1 MKVESKN
8 EWGWSQTSD
17 VFRFYTRNKGGY
29 GYDDGDDNDDDD
41 DNIDVNDDIS
51 DVESWKKD
59 EAVNQVLSLLSPR
72 VFYHLAG
79 APHNFDFDY
88 LSEFSG
94 IHGDSK
100 EFLWNFLELHRSG
113 FMEIFEISRKSWG
126 ALKISKDF

>member
-29 GYDDGDDNDDDD
+29 GYDDGDDADDD

-79 APHNFDFDY
+79 APHNFDFDHLFIIGVY
-88 LSEFSG
+88 RG
-94 IHGDSK
+94 SK
-100 EFLWNFLELHRSG
+100 
-113 FMEIFEISRKSWG
+113 
-126 ALKISKDF
+126 